1 MQRYKLTIEYDGT
14 PYYGWQRQ
22 DDLPTV
28 QEELE
33 KAIENFCGMPC
44 PVQCSGRTDAGVH
57 ARGQVVHVDLPKD
70 YDAYTVMMAIN
81 NHIIRL
87 SKQQTPSISVVS
99 VTPVHSDF
107 NARFDAK
114 KRYYQYRIINRKSIL
129 ALEQNRAW
137 QVPVPLN
144 HQLMHDAAQY
154 LIGKHDFTSF
164 RAAACQ
170 ANSPIKTIDSII
182 IKRHQDD
189 IIIDI
194 NALSFL
200 HHQVRNIVGTLKWV
214 GDKTITPDTI
224 KTILQNCDRSSAG
237 PTAPAAGLY
246 FIKVEY

>member
-1 MQRYKLTIEYDGT
+1 MQRYKLTVEYDGT

-22 DDLPTV
+22 NDLPSV

-33 KAIENFCGMPC
+33 KAIKNFCGVHC

-57 ARGQVVHVDLPKD
+57 ARGQVVHVDLPRN
-70 YDAYTVMMAIN
+70 YDTYTVMMAIN

-87 SKQQTPSISVVS
+87 AKQAPSISVIS
-99 VTPVHSDF
+99 VMLVDSGF

-129 ALEQNRAW
+129 VLEQNRAW
-137 QVPVPLN
+137 QVPVPLD
-144 HQLMHDAAQY
+144 HHLMHEAAQY

-170 ANSPIKTIDSII
+170 ANSPIKTIDNIT
-182 IKRHQDD
+182 IKRFDD
-189 IIIDI
+189 NIIIDI

-214 GDKTITPDTI
+214 GEQTITPEYI
-224 KTILQNCDRSSAG
+224 NNILQSCNRSNAG

-246 FIKVEY
+246 FMKVEY